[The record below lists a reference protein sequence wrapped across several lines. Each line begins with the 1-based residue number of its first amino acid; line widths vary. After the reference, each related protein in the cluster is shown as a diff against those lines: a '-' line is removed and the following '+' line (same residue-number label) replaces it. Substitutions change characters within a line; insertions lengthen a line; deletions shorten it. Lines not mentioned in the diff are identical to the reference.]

1 MVRARTAVDAGMR
14 FTWGDFVVVVVVVR
28 HHDDPGSPA
37 GADRRGR
44 RFS

>member
-14 FTWGDFVVVVVVVR
+14 FTWGDFVVVVVVR